1 MLIMNFRAFLFNC
14 CLDLAT
20 FFLFLAG
27 KLSRRVV
34 PPLRRD
40 QSAEQLHSHLQNEDA
55 GTIPHGNAAMTTI
68 LSLDI
73 CK

>member
-1 MLIMNFRAFLFNC
+1 MLIMNFRAFLFNR
-14 CLDLAT
+14 CLNLAT

-27 KLSRRVV
+27 KLSKRVV

-40 QSAEQLHSHLQNEDA
+40 QWAEKLHSHPQNEDA
-55 GTIPHGNAAMTTI
+55 GTIPLESAAMTTI